1 LAHPIDT
8 LGARAEF
15 ALTLADTAGGILR
28 RYFRTPI
35 GFDDKADAS
44 PVTVAD
50 REAEA
55 AMREAIVKRFPED
68 GILGE
73 EMGSERVEARF
84 VWVLDPI
91 DGTKSFI
98 SGKPLF
104 GTLIG
109 IAEDGR
115 PAFGIIDQPI
125 SRERWCGG
133 RGTPATLNGAP
144 QKTSAKTAPGDA
156 ILYATTPYMFQGGD
170 RDAFERLAGRV
181 KHPLFGA
188 DCYAYGLLASGFADI
203 VCEADLKPYDYFGP
217 AAVIESAGGIITD
230 WEGRPLTIRSDGR
243 VLAAANATLH
253 RATLDVL
260 AAR

>member
-1 LAHPIDT
+1 MDALRD
-8 LGARAEF
+8 RAAF
-15 ALTLADTAGGILR
+15 ALTLADRAGDILR

-44 PVTVAD
+44 PVTIAD

-55 AMREAIVKRFPED
+55 AMRAALAERFPED

-73 EMGSERVEARF
+73 EMGSERTDARF

-104 GTLIG
+104 GVLIG
-109 IAEDGR
+109 LAEAGR

-133 RGTPATLNGAP
+133 RGVPTTLNGAP
-144 QKTSAKTAPGDA
+144 QRAAVKPAPGDA
-156 ILYATTPYMFQGGD
+156 ILYATTPYMFEGAD
-170 RDAFERLAGRV
+170 RDAFERLAKHV

-188 DCYAYGLLASGFADI
+188 DCYAYGLLASGYADL
-203 VCEADLKPYDYFGP
+203 VCEASLQPYDYFAP
-217 AAVIESAGGIITD
+217 AAVIEGAGGVITD
-230 WEGRPLTIRSDGR
+230 WDGQPLTIRSGGR
-243 VLAAANATLH
+243 VLAAGNAALH
-253 RATLDVL
+253 RAAL
-260 AAR
+260 AILTGR

>member
-1 LAHPIDT
+1 MDPLRE
-8 LGARAEF
+8 RAAF
-15 ALTLADTAGGILR
+15 APTLADRTGDILR

-35 GFDDKADAS
+35 GFDDKADSS
-44 PVTVAD
+44 PVTIAD

-55 AMREAIVKRFPED
+55 AMREAIAGAFPED

-73 EMGSERVEARF
+73 EMGSERTDARF

-109 IAEDGR
+109 IAEEGH

-133 RGTPATLNGAP
+133 RGQPTTLSGKP
-144 QKTSAKTAPGDA
+144 QRASAKTALGEA
-156 ILYATTPYMFQGGD
+156 ILYATTPYMFQGAD
-170 RDAFERLAGRV
+170 RDSFERLAGHV

-217 AAVIESAGGIITD
+217 AAVIENAGGVVTD

-243 VLAAANATLH
+243 VLAAGNAALH
-253 RATLDVL
+253 RAALDVL
-260 AAR
+260 AAG